1 MSNVIGEV
9 EYLVKLNTKDLKDG
23 VGDAKVQIN
32 SIGDGADNAGGK
44 MSALG
49 AVGKAG
55 LAALATAGAA
65 AASAIVGIGK
75 AALESYADFEQFSG
89 GAELIFGEEIG
100 KNLAEQSTQFANI
113 GLNANDYLSTMNKLG
128 PAMINATGDQQKAVG
143 ILNQSLTDQRDIV
156 TATGA
161 DADMVSRAF
170 EGLARNNF
178 TMLDNLQ
185 LGIKPTQ
192 EGMIELINK
201 TGVAGKEIKSLD
213 EVSLDQM
220 YEAIHKTVEETN
232 LAGNAARESAN
243 TISGSVDAVKASW
256 ENVLVTLASGDSDA
270 ISGAINSL
278 VENLGNAFRNIT
290 AILPPIIEGI
300 VQLIQELVPILLEQI
315 PILLQQLLPGI
326 LQATIGLV
334 QAIVQALPS
343 ILSSLVAIVLELVKI
358 LTSPENLQAI
368 LQAAIQLLLAIV
380 QAIPQ
385 IIVALIEA
393 IPSIIENL
401 IAFFT
406 DPQTIG
412 MLIKAAVQLFMA
424 LVTAVPQIM
433 GALFNAYKT
442 LFGDLWNKLKSIFQS
457 FAGNFGQA
465 LGQMFKNAI
474 NGVLGFIEGFLNGPI
489 NAINGLIGVI
499 NKVPGVNLGYL
510 NRISLGRMETGG
522 IVPAT
527 AGGRLILAGEGGE
540 DEWVVPESKMASMI
554 EQLGGAGRGNITINV
569 EGIYATSESQKREVA
584 MDIWNKIQEVDRSRM
599 GAMAL

>member
-1 MSNVIGEV
+1 MSNIIGEV
-9 EYLVKLNTKDLKDG
+9 EYLVKLNTKDLKSG
-23 VGDAKVQIN
+23 VTDAKASIK
-32 SIGDGADNAGGK
+32 SIGDGASDSEGK
-44 MSALG
+44 MSAL
-49 AVGKAG
+49 AVAGKAG
-55 LAALATAGAA
+55 LALVATAATTAA
-65 AASAIVGIGK
+65 TAIVGIGK
-75 AALESYADFEQFSG
+75 AALSSYADFEQFSG
-89 GAELIFGEEIG
+89 GANLIFGEEIG

-113 GLNANDYLSTMNKLG
+113 GLNANEYLSTMNKLG
-128 PAMINATGDQQKAVG
+128 PAMINATGDQQKAVE

-192 EGMIELINK
+192 EGMIELINS
-201 TGVAGKEIKSLD
+201 TGVAGKQIKSLD

-220 YEAIHKTVEETN
+220 YAAIHKTVEEFN
-232 LAGNAARESAN
+232 IAGNAAQESAH
-243 TISGSVDAVKASW
+243 TISGSLDAVKASW
-256 ENVLVTLASGDSDA
+256 ENVLVTLASGDNEA
-270 ISGAINSL
+270 ISGAITTL

-290 AILPPIIEGI
+290 AILPAIIEGI
-300 VQLIQELVPILLEQI
+300 VQLIQELVPIILEQL

-326 LQATIGLV
+326 LQATISLV
-334 QAIVQALPS
+334 QAIVQALPQ
-343 ILSSLVAIVLELVKI
+343 ILSSLVTIVIELVKI
-358 LTSPENLQAI
+358 LTAPESLQAI
-368 LQAAIQLLLAIV
+368 LQAAITLLLAIV

-385 IIVALIEA
+385 IIVALYEA
-393 IPSIIENL
+393 MPSLIENL
-401 IAFFT
+401 IAFLT
-406 DPQTIG
+406 DPKTIE
-412 MLIKAAVQLFMA
+412 MLVVAAVQLFMA
-424 LVTAVPQIM
+424 LVKAVPQIM

-442 LFGDLWNKLKSIFQS
+442 LFTDLWNKLKSIFQS

-474 NGVLGFIEGFLNGPI
+474 NGVLSFIENFLNGPI
-489 NAINGLIGVI
+489 NAINSLIGVI

-510 NRISLGRMETGG
+510 NRLYLGRMETGG
-522 IVPAT
+522 IVPST

-554 EQLGGAGRGNITINV
+554 EQLGGARGNITINV

-584 MDIWNKIQEVDRSRM
+584 LDIWNKIQEVDRSRM

>member
-1 MSNVIGEV
+1 MSNIIGEV
-9 EYLVKLNTKDLKDG
+9 EYLVKLNTKDLKSG
-23 VGDAKVQIN
+23 VTDAKASIK
-32 SIGDGADNAGGK
+32 SIGDGASDSEGK
-44 MSALG
+44 LSAL
-49 AVGKAG
+49 AVAGKAG
-55 LAALATAGAA
+55 LGLLATAGTAA
-65 AASAIVGIGK
+65 ATAIVGIGK
-75 AALESYADFEQFSG
+75 AALNSYADFEQFSG
-89 GAELIFGEEIG
+89 GANLIFGEEIG

-128 PAMINATGDQQKAVG
+128 PAMINATGDQQKAVD

-192 EGMIELINK
+192 EGMIELINS
-201 TGVAGKEIKSLD
+201 TGVAGKQIKSLD
-213 EVSLDQM
+213 EVSLDTM
-220 YEAIHKTVEETN
+220 YAAIHASVEEFN
-232 LAGNAARESAN
+232 IAGNAANESAN

-256 ENVLVTLASGDSDA
+256 ENVLVTLASGDNEA
-270 ISGAINSL
+270 ISGAITTL

-290 AILPPIIEGI
+290 AILPAIIEGI
-300 VQLIQELVPILLEQI
+300 VQLIQELVPIILEQL

-326 LQATIGLV
+326 LQATISLV
-334 QAIVQALPS
+334 QAIVQALPQ
-343 ILSSLVAIVLELVKI
+343 ILSSLVAIVIELVKI
-358 LTSPENLQAI
+358 LTAPENLQAL
-368 LQAAIQLLLAIV
+368 LQAALTLLLAIV

-385 IIVALIEA
+385 IIVALYEA
-393 IPSIIENL
+393 MPSLIENL
-401 IAFFT
+401 IAFLT
-406 DPQTIG
+406 DPKTIE
-412 MLIKAAVQLFMA
+412 MLVVAAVQLFMA
-424 LVTAVPQIM
+424 LVKAVPQIM

-442 LFGDLWNKLKSIFQS
+442 LFTDLWNKLKSIFQS

-474 NGVLGFIEGFLNGPI
+474 NGVLSFIENFLNGPI
-489 NAINGLIGVI
+489 NAINSLIGVI

-510 NRISLGRMETGG
+510 NRLYLGRMETGG
-522 IVPAT
+522 IVPST

-554 EQLGGAGRGNITINV
+554 EQLGGARGNITINV

-584 MDIWNKIQEVDRSRM
+584 LDIWNKIQEVDRSRM